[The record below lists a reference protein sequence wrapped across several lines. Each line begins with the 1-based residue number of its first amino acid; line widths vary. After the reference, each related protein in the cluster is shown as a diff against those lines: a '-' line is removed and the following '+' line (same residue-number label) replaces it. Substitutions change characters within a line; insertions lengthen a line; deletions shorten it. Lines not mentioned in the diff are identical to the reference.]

1 MTHTQDALR
10 LYGLRRRV
18 WPVGAGSKQRSVP
31 STLVSKKAIIGFAR
45 ASRSSGLPQ
54 DGVRAQPL
62 LFFGQQL
69 VDELRLGCNS
79 TGTHQFAQASF
90 RNADRDGAVGGHAES
105 PRYAIR
111 SSSHRGLGPRAA
123 SGRREHHLRT
133 QEQRSVEGLARIA
146 DLDAE
151 VPP

>member
-1 MTHTQDALR
+1 MSSDCVAT
-10 LYGLRRRV
+10 RR
-18 WPVGAGSKQRSVP
+18 
-31 STLVSKKAIIGFAR
+31 AR
-45 ASRSSGLPQ
+45 IS
-54 DGVRAQPL
+54 
-62 LFFGQQL
+62 
-69 VDELRLGCNS
+69 
-79 TGTHQFAQASF
+79 AQAGF

-151 VPP
+151 VPPFVALEQAAQLVPSELEVVDEHHRLAVVADRVDLPSERAGEQLEAAGAWISRHVAAGEARPGA